1 MCPEFLISIWKEHT
15 SMNHLMIRFPI
26 LAVALVIFLLPLCA
40 SAEEAGTVS
49 EDYDP
54 LWTLAEPYGFKLGG
68 AFSYQDMNNK
78 TFMAFLSRHFNSLT
92 CCNETKAYTLLD
104 QRASQASEDGMPRM
118 SYSKADYMISWAQ
131 KQGIRIRGHVLVWDA
146 YMTQWFFHEDYN
158 MAKPIADQETMR
170 ARLASYID
178 QVMTHFEEKFPGVIY
193 CWDVVNEAIGD
204 SPSEY
209 RASDPRHLRTGRNG
223 GSNCFRDYL
232 GNDYVEYAFL
242 CARNT
247 VEKLGADIRLFYN
260 DYNLFYTDKRN
271 AACALAKS
279 IQSYAAD
286 ENGNPRSLI
295 DGIGMQ
301 GYMGGYGEQRGCLS
315 PSIISGVRDSISK
328 YASLGLEV
336 QLTEMAV
343 RNFDRSRAAE
353 HDAFYAKLFSD
364 VFMKANTEESAPLTA
379 VCIWGLVD
387 APEGMKGNYVYNL
400 NSPYGCLLTT
410 GYKIKTCFDAV
421 YHTLKGE

>member
-1 MCPEFLISIWKEHT
+1 MRSIV
-15 SMNHLMIRFPI
+15 SLLLVMIVCI
-26 LAVALVIFLLPLCA
+26 LPLV
-40 SAEEAGTVS
+40 SLAEEAGTVS

-54 LWTLAEPYGFKLGG
+54 MWQLAEPYGFKFGG
-68 AFSYQDMNNK
+68 AFSYSDLNNGV
-78 TFMAFLSRHFNSLT
+78 FMDFLGRHFNSLT
-92 CCNETKAYTLLD
+92 CCNETKAYSLLD
-104 QRASQASEDGMPRM
+104 QRKSMSSEDGMPRM
-118 SYSKADYMISWAQ
+118 NYSQADAMIAWAQ
-131 KQGIRIRGHVLVWDA
+131 ERGIKVRGHVLVWDA
-146 YMTQWFFHEDYN
+146 YMTQWFFREGYSN
-158 MAKPIADQETMR
+158 GKPVADRETLR
-170 ARLASYID
+170 ARLASYIE

-204 SPSEY
+204 NSGEY
-209 RASDPRHLRTGRNG
+209 DVKDPRHLRTKRNG
-223 GSNCFRDYL
+223 EKNCFREYL
-232 GNDYVEYAFL
+232 GDDYVEYAFL

-247 VEKLGADIRLFYN
+247 QEKLGADIKLFYN
-260 DYNLFYTDKRN
+260 DYNLFFADKRN
-271 AACALAKS
+271 AACELVKS
-279 IQSYAAD
+279 IQSYATD
-286 ENGNPRSLI
+286 GDGNPRSLI
-295 DGIGMQ
+295 DGVGMQ
-301 GYMGGYGEQRGCLS
+301 GYMGGYGEQNGCLD
-315 PSIISGVRDSISK
+315 PGIITNVGLSIRT

-343 RNFDRSRAAE
+343 RNFDKSRAAD

-410 GYKIKTCFDAV
+410 NYKIKTCFDAV